1 MSIVLSVMTVAH
13 NVPLTITMVMPNVS
27 AQVEGVQ
34 QAVARR
40 AENPR
45 PSTGIPPTEK
55 MDRMDRM
62 GRMGRVPV
70 GAVAVVEVAEVK
82 AVVAEEVEEAAAR
95 AAGAAGEVVG
105 MEATDRGSNNSF
117 GESF

>member
-1 MSIVLSVMTVAH
+1 MTVAH

-34 QAVARR
+34 RAVARR

-45 PSTGIPPTEK
+45 PSTGIPATEK

-62 GRMGRVPV
+62 GRMGRMGRVPV
-70 GAVAVVEVAEVK
+70 GAVGVVEVAEVK
-82 AVVAEEVEEAAAR
+82 AVVAEEVEAA
-95 AAGAAGEVVG
+95 AAGAAWVAGEVVG
-105 MEATDRGSNNSF
+105 VEATDRGSNNSF

>member
-1 MSIVLSVMTVAH
+1 MTVAH

-34 QAVARR
+34 RAVARR
-40 AENPR
+40 AEIPR
-45 PSTGIPPTEK
+45 PSTGIPATEK
-55 MDRMDRM
+55 MDRMGRM

-70 GAVAVVEVAEVK
+70 GAVGVVEVAEVK
-82 AVVAEEVEEAAAR
+82 AVVAEEVEAA
-95 AAGAAGEVVG
+95 AAGAAWVAGEVVG
-105 MEATDRGSNNSF
+105 VEATDRGSNNSF